1 MHTLHEEGKTEEAK
15 AMATEL
21 GFPEMKMKGK
31 GMHGDPTKMEAVNT
45 AITANDFTAFQTAIG
60 DDANS
65 PLASIDTAEEFA
77 KLVKMHSLLAEAKA
91 IGEELGLPGPH
102 GGGKMM

>member
-1 MHTLHEEGKTEEAK
+1 
-15 AMATEL
+15 
-21 GFPEMKMKGK
+21 
-31 GMHGDPTKMEAVNT
+31 MHGDPAKMEAVKT
-45 AITANDFTAFQTAIG
+45 AVTANDFTAFQTAIA

-77 KLVKMHSLLAEAKA
+77 KLVKMHSLLDEAKA

-102 GGGKMM
+102 GGEHMGK

>member
-1 MHTLHEEGKTEEAK
+1 
-15 AMATEL
+15 
-21 GFPEMKMKGK
+21 
-31 GMHGDPTKMEAVNT
+31 MHGDPAKMKAVKT
-45 AITANDFTAFQTAIG
+45 AITANNFTAFQTAIA

-77 KLVKMHSLLAEAKA
+77 KLVKMHSLLDEAKA

-102 GGGKMM
+102 GGEKMGR